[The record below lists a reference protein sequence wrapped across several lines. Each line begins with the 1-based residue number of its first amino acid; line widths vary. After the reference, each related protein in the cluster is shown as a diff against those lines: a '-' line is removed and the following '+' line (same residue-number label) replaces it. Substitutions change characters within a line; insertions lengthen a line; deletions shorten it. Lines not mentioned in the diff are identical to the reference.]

1 MRKLVVLAGL
11 LAVWMA
17 PVRAQDAPDKPEPEA
32 KGKKVSIPKFELSAG
47 YAYRSYGIRPGGS
60 SLAMNGGYGSV
71 DYNYDRWLGAEAEV
85 VGVYK
90 DQGVL
95 GKTDIYTFLVGPRV
109 YPLGHHKLTP
119 FGHLLFG
126 AGRYSKAKPS
136 YGGFPA
142 QYLHDTAF
150 AWEGGGG
157 LDLYLRKHL
166 GVRLIE
172 VDLGHTGFAS
182 DNPTRSQSERRI
194 SVGIVY
200 RFGER

>member
-1 MRKLVVLAGL
+1 MRKLVVLVGL
-11 LAVWMA
+11 LALWMA
-17 PVRAQDAPDKPEPEA
+17 PVRAQDAPEKPEPEV
-32 KGKKVSIPKFELSAG
+32 KKVSIPKFELSAG
-47 YAYRSYGIRPGGS
+47 YSYRTFGAYGS
-60 SLAMNGGYGSV
+60 RSLAMNGGYGSV
-71 DYNYDRWLGAEAEV
+71 DYNWRRWLSAEAEFV
-85 VGVYK
+85 AVYK
-90 DQGVL
+90 NQGVL

-119 FGHLLFG
+119 FGHLLLG
-126 AGRYSKAKPS
+126 VGRYSKAKPT

-142 QYLHDTAF
+142 ASYGDTAY

-157 LDLYLRKHL
+157 LDMNLRKHW

-172 VDLGHTGFAS
+172 VDMGHTGFTA
-182 DNPTRSQSERRI
+182 DNPTKSQGERRI

>member
-1 MRKLVVLAGL
+1 MRKLVVLVGL

-17 PVRAQDAPDKPEPEA
+17 PVRAQDTPDKPEPAA
-32 KGKKVSIPKFELSAG
+32 KEKKASIPKFELSAG
-47 YAYRSYGIRPGGS
+47 YAYRSIGVQPGTN
-60 SLAMNGGYGSV
+60 LAMNGGYGSV

-90 DQGVL
+90 NQGVL

-126 AGRYSKAKPS
+126 AGRYSKAIPT

-142 QYLHDTAF
+142 TYRNATAY

-157 LDLYLRKHL
+157 LDLYLRKHW

-172 VDLGHTGFAS
+172 VDMGHTGFS
-182 DNPTRSQSERRI
+182 VVGIPTTSQSERRV
-194 SVGIVY
+194 SVGVVY